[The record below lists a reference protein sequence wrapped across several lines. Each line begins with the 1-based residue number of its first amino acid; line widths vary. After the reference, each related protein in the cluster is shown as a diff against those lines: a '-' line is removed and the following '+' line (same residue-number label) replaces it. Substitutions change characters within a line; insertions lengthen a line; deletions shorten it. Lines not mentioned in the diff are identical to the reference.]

1 MPGKGKKYYKKKA
14 KSLKSQI
21 KSEVKK
27 ALNSTI
33 ERKERRYLHTAVGG
47 SNGNSTGATITSSS
61 FASVSYGSGAI
72 VASLCAG
79 IGFGT
84 GEGQRTGT
92 RIQLNSINVNL
103 NVQNGDDTNYFR
115 LMLVRPRANHDLS
128 SVANFVTQLMTNNS
142 SSGTQYGMPID
153 TNNFTIY
160 MDKLVYLHRFP
171 LTGTDATGALMNHS
185 FKKFFKLNTP
195 VEYDQTTGYPDRDFF
210 LVAISDSAA
219 VANPGAVSGFVKLT
233 YTDA

>member
-1 MPGKGKKYYKKKA
+1 MPGKSKKYYKKKA

-33 ERKERRYLHTAVGG
+33 ERKERRYLWSSIGG
-47 SNGNSTGATITSSS
+47 SNGNNTGTLSATS
-61 FASVSYGSGAI
+61 FASVSYGSGAC

-92 RIQLNSINVNL
+92 RIQLNSININL

-115 LMLVRPRANHDLS
+115 LILVRPRGGHDMS
-128 SVANFVTQLMTNNS
+128 SVANFVAQVFTNNT
-142 SSGTQYGMPID
+142 SSGTQYGSPID
-153 TNNFTIY
+153 TNNYTIY
-160 MDKLVYLHRFP
+160 MDKLVYLHRIP

-195 VEYDQTTGYPDRDFF
+195 VEFDQTTTFPDRDFF
-210 LVAISDSAA
+210 LIAISDSAA